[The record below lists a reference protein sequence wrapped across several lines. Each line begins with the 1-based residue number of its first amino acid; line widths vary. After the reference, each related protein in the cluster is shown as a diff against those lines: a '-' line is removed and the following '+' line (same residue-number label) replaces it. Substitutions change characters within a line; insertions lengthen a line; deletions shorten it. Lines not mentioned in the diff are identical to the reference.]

1 MKDLLRRKRPKH
13 KRFKKKKKKVAQEV
27 EVGELD
33 SKEETIK
40 QLVEGLREQKSILQS
55 VPQKPIVA
63 LQSSD
68 REHTT
73 SRPLKVTTSL
83 TPESSTA
90 KVVSTTTVPTT
101 TFNAILTTTR
111 VPSQQPFKQVWP
123 LFHFSYLFLHQSF
136 ANLFL
141 YECQNL
147 VSKGFWVLPW
157 HLAH

>member
-1 MKDLLRRKRPKH
+1 MKDLLRRKRPKQR
-13 KRFKKKKKKVAQEV
+13 KFKKKKKKVAQEV

-63 LQSSD
+63 LQSSE

-73 SRPLKVTTSL
+73 SRPLKVTTAL

-101 TFNAILTTTR
+101 TFNAILTTK
-111 VPSQQPFKQVWP
+111 VPSLQPFKQVWP
-123 LFHFSYLFLHQSF
+123 LFHFSHLFSIPIV
-136 ANLFL
+136 
-141 YECQNL
+141 CQFILN
-147 VSKGFWVLPW
+147 
-157 HLAH
+157 

>member
-13 KRFKKKKKKVAQEV
+13 RKFKKKKKKVAQEV

-55 VPQKPIVA
+55 IPQKTVVA

-73 SRPLKVTTSL
+73 SQPLKVTTSL

-101 TFNAILTTTR
+101 TFKTILTTK

-123 LFHFSYLFLHQSF
+123 LFHFSHLFICS
-136 ANLFL
+136 NL
-141 YECQNL
+141 
-147 VSKGFWVLPW
+147 LPI
-157 HLAH
+157 HFSMNVKT